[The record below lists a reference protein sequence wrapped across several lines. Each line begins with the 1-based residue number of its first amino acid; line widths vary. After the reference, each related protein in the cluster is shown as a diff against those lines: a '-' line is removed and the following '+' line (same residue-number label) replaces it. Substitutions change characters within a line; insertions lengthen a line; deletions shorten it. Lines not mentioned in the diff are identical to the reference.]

1 MDKGTSYTGLALVK
15 SKESADISLGDI
27 EFILANY
34 PCKNSRDS
42 IPRKVP
48 TKLLTKVLDDDSL
61 ELVAFGQEAQRTWKA
76 KQGGPDKDKYLM
88 FENFKKFLSP
98 EERPPGSKKLQ
109 ARAHNSS
116 TWDLARV
123 LELTFK
129 AALECIKNRLKATV
143 PATHYEEALRNLT
156 WQITVPNLWDEYAKV
171 IFQSRDGNSVH

>member
-1 MDKGTSYTGLALVK
+1 MGTSYTGLALVK
-15 SKESADISLGDI
+15 SNQGASLSDI

-88 FENFKKFLSP
+88 FGNFKRFLSP
-98 EERPPGSKKLQ
+98 EERPPDNKKLQ
-109 ARAHNSS
+109 AKAHNSS
-116 TWDLARV
+116 PRDLARV

-129 AALECIKNRLKATV
+129 AAFECIKNRLKATV
-143 PATHYEEALRNLT
+143 PAADYEETLKNLT

-171 IFQSRDGNSVH
+171 ILQPRDGLSAH